1 MICRESVN
9 DGTVQ
14 GGGQTLD
21 IGAPPSQPII
31 NNIHNPN
38 PRSSID
44 DDDFDYNDG
53 IAAVASVEGPV

>member
-1 MICRESVN
+1 M
-9 DGTVQ
+9 
-14 GGGQTLD
+14 GQFKEEDRRWIL
-21 IGAPPSQPII
+21 ARR
-31 NNIHNPN
+31 HPN